1 MTFSVVL
8 TMPPSANASY
18 RNVTGIGRA
27 RTKAYRDWRNN
38 AVLSIF
44 AQVRADKR
52 VSGRCA
58 ITIEI
63 PSSTRLDLDNALKP
77 IIDALVK
84 SNRIDDDRHV
94 WAIHATRAAVAMP
107 LVTVE
112 GIAS

>member
-1 MTFSVVL
+1 MSFSVVL
-8 TMPPSANASY
+8 PLPPSANASY
-18 RNVTGIGRA
+18 RNVPGKGRA
-27 RTKAYRDWRNN
+27 KTWAYKLWRNN

-52 VSGRCA
+52 VPGRCA

-77 IIDALVK
+77 ILDALVK

-94 WAIHATRAAVAMP
+94 WAIHATRSAVEMP
-107 LVTVE
+107 VVTVE
-112 GIAS
+112 SIL